1 MFRGQYEHT
10 IDPKGRVSIPSRFR
24 EVLAA
29 KGDGRLVITHFDN
42 HLMAYPFDE
51 WRIFEEKMAA
61 LPSTND
67 EAASFIR
74 YLVAGAVDCEVDKQG
89 RVLIPPPLRESGGLT
104 SEVVL
109 AGALKKF
116 EVWDKVRWHDERK
129 KTLENFG
136 SIKGALAGLGL

>member
-24 EVLAA
+24 EVLSA

-67 EAASFIR
+67 EVASFIR

-89 RVLIPPPLRESGGLT
+89 RVLIPPPLRDSGGLT

-116 EVWDKVRWHDERK
+116 EIWDKKRWHDERK

>member
-10 IDPKGRVSIPSRFR
+10 IDPKGRVSIPSKFR

-51 WRIFEEKMAA
+51 WRVFEEKMAA

-67 EAASFIR
+67 EVASFIR

-89 RVLIPPPLRESGGLT
+89 RVLIPPPLRDSGGLT

-116 EVWDKVRWHDERK
+116 EIWDKRRWHDERK
-129 KTLENFG
+129 KTMENFG

>member
-24 EVLAA
+24 EVLSA

-67 EAASFIR
+67 EVASFIR

-89 RVLIPPPLRESGGLT
+89 RILIPPPLRDSGGLT

-116 EVWDKVRWHDERK
+116 EIWDKKRWHDERK